1 MTDMSWWCCSPLCDH
16 YKLTVTVYK
25 CLHGL
30 APPYLAVDCMPV
42 TSLPSW
48 RHLRS
53 AESGCLA
60 VTGTMTT
67 LGSRNSAVTG
77 TKVWNS
83 LPVDL
88 RLLSRSLHTFGHKL
102 KHYLFVSEPWAHL
115 RFFKVALYK
124 FSHYYYCLRWQT
136 VGPAL
141 QLLPTNHC
149 PDLPHAHT
157 RWLLLIS
164 RPAEGRRLSWLE
176 LTMDST
182 VAPYQGCLQLD

>member
-1 MTDMSWWCCSPLCDH
+1 MVLQPIVRPLQTDGDGLQVPAWTGASAPGCWLCACDVFA
-16 YKLTVTVYK
+16 KPT
-25 CLHGL
+25 
-30 APPYLAVDCMPV
+30 
-42 TSLPSW
+42 
-48 RHLRS
+48 HLRS

-60 VTGTMTT
+60 VTGTMTN
-67 LGSRNSAVTG
+67 LGSRNFAVAG
-77 TKVWNS
+77 AKVWNS